1 MPLKS
6 LAFRRGTVNLTKVE
20 CVMFLFKQRR
30 LTFVHFKYSQ
40 LLSAGKGN
48 GHHAGEKKTLGHT
61 DSRKHNAAVLVP
73 HVQHVFLISNL
84 FFQHKTIVSLREKHV
99 CSSK

>member
-40 LLSAGKGN
+40 LLKEMDIMR
-48 GHHAGEKKTLGHT
+48 EKKTLGHT